1 MSYILEALQRAQAER
16 DRGLVPGLAAQP
28 VGASGLAPAPRLPAM
43 ARRALAL
50 IVPLALALALA
61 WWLLPPGGTA
71 PADLAR
77 GAVPSAPQPPALS
90 SASPPPSAPPS
101 PPPSSP
107 PSPPPV
113 PALVPAPGPVPG
125 PVPMPTA
132 PAAAR
137 AGAVPGAPADGV
149 AVRPSSA
156 ADTAIA
162 ASTVVP
168 LSRLSPE
175 ERREWPAFTLGGGI
189 WSESPASRF
198 VLVDGQVRREGDTL
212 APDLLLEQID
222 RKSVVLR
229 WRDRRVE
236 VRQ

>member
-28 VGASGLAPAPRLPAM
+28 VGASGLDPAPRLPAI

-50 IVPLALALALA
+50 ILPLAMALALALILA
-61 WWLLPPGGTA
+61 WWLLPPGRTP
-71 PADLAR
+71 PAGVAGDA
-77 GAVPSAPQPPALS
+77 APSAPQPIDLS
-90 SASPPPSAPPS
+90 SSLPPPA
-101 PPPSSP
+101 
-107 PSPPPV
+107 PPPV
-113 PALVPAPGPVPG
+113 PGTVPGTVPAPVPAPGPMPL
-125 PVPMPTA
+125 PTA

-137 AGAVPGAPADGV
+137 AGAAPKAPADGV
-149 AVRPSSA
+149 AVRPSPA
-156 ADTAIA
+156 ADTAIV
-162 ASTVVP
+162 ASAVVP
-168 LSRLSPE
+168 LSRLSPD
-175 ERREWPAFTLGGGI
+175 ERREWPAFVLGGGI

-212 APDLLLEQID
+212 APGLVLEQID